1 MKKNGDITYS
11 RIENNQLG
19 FIGSERDWNFQFE
32 DIYKEMTR
40 LMDFY
45 RYSLHQGQQQVSKV
59 LVNGDHPLLPMIIKE
74 IERRLEI
81 PVETISYSETL
92 QKIIHC
98 HERHYLALGLAL
110 KGG

>member
-1 MKKNGDITYS
+1 MHYLPLEFDEEKWDITYS
-11 RIENNQLG
+11 RTENDQLK

-59 LVNGDHPLLPMIIKE
+59 LVNGDHPLLPMIHKRN
-74 IERRLEI
+74 RRAARN
-81 PVETISYSETL
+81 PS
-92 QKIIHC
+92 
-98 HERHYLALGLAL
+98 
-110 KGG
+110 